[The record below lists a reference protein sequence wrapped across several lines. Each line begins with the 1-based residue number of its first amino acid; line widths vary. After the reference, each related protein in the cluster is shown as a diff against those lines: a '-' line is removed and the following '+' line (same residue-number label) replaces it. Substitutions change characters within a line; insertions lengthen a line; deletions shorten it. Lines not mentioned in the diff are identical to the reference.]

1 MSGLVIALG
10 VVGLVAAVGAFAE
23 LTWDAAR
30 RHHFVDILIAVAL
43 SVMVVW
49 LLLAY
54 GGVILQ

>member
-23 LTWDAAR
+23 LTWDAVR

>member
-23 LTWDAAR
+23 LTWDAVR
-30 RHHFVDILIAVAL
+30 RHHFLDIFIAVAV
-43 SVMVVW
+43 SVTVVW

-54 GGVILQ
+54 SGVILQ

>member
-23 LTWDAAR
+23 LTWDAVR
-30 RHHFVDILIAVAL
+30 RRHFVDILVAVAL